1 VSHILLHTPIAGFA
15 LAILAGA
22 GIGLWLTREHSLKDK
37 LMIAGLLATM
47 SPIWLEAARLAI
59 KGAL

>member
-1 VSHILLHTPIAGFA
+1 MSHLLLHTPLAGFA

-22 GIGLWLTREHSLKDK
+22 IIGLRMGASWKDK
-37 LMIAGLLATM
+37 LMLAALLGTM

>member
-1 VSHILLHTPIAGFA
+1 MIHLLLHTPLAGFA
-15 LAILAGA
+15 LVILAGA
-22 GIGLWLTREHSLKDK
+22 ATGIWLMRGHSLKDR